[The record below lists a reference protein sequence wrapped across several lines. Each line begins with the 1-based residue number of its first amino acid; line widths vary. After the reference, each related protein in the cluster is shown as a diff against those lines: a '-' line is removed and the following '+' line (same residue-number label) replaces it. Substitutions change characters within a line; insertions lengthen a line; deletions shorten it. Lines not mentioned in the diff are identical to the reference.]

1 MIEYT
6 NGYLCDGLN
15 KETYLFFVPLQ
26 DTYLDKFY
34 ETKYFKT
41 LDYKLKRINVK
52 SVVRNFVENN
62 NDLYT
67 VSTRGQ
73 SRAGTG
79 KLNYLMLMKA
89 LRYNT
94 STNQF
99 YVDDIIN
106 RRLAYRNQHY
116 PIYVSFRLDGCIS
129 KDNWEDVVL
138 RHMLYHN
145 TSLDSRYIII
155 TETDNSIM
163 GIMEEIA
170 IPDWTTQLP
179 QFGDLHING
188 SYGGHIEPVID
199 SITSQTINISSITS
213 TSTSANLVQN
223 IPIGEV
229 VVSANS
235 GEMYI
240 RTEEG
245 LRRME

>member
-41 LDYKLKRINVK
+41 LDYKLKRIDVE

-106 RRLAYRNQHY
+106 RRIAYRNQHY

-138 RHMLYHN
+138 RHMLYYN

-163 GIMEEIA
+163 GIREEIA
-170 IPDWTTQLP
+170 IPDLNPLSP
-179 QFGDLHING
+179 QFGDLHIEG

-199 SITSQTINISSITS
+199 SINISSITS

-240 RTEEG
+240 RTEEE

>member
-62 NDLYT
+62 NDLCT
-67 VSTRGQ
+67 VPTRGQ

-79 KLNYLMLMKA
+79 KLNYLILMKA

-138 RHMLYHN
+138 RHMLYYN

-179 QFGDLHING
+179 QFGDLHIEG

-199 SITSQTINISSITS
+199 SINISSITS